1 MRHFRMFHLHDDPE
15 ERAGIKVD
23 AIHDARGYRRIRRE
37 LAKQYDVGF
46 IDANIEVVDVDL
58 AGDRRLMLRHSVV
71 KGAQLNEADAKRV
84 LQHLADL
91 WTYDVS
97 LVEADAAGNTLKE
110 YVMNPRKLA
119 AAA

>member
-1 MRHFRMFHLHDDPE
+1 MQCGDSGWGWFSGFGEQSWPHTTAVVVHGLQ
-15 ERAGIKVD
+15 
-23 AIHDARGYRRIRRE
+23 
-37 LAKQYDVGF
+37 LAKQHDVGF

-58 AGDRRLMLRHSVV
+58 AGDRRLMLRHTVV
-71 KGAQLNEADAKRV
+71 KGAQLNEVDTKRV

-97 LVEADAAGNTLKE
+97 LAEVDTSDKVLKE
-110 YVMNPRKLA
+110 YVLHPRGIA